1 MSDKGYIPIS
11 RRIFKHRFWCEER
24 EYSRFEAWLDLL
36 QSARF
41 EDAKQYIGKYRSVIV
56 KRGQLVASVRFLADR
71 WKWSTKRV
79 INYLSAIEKD
89 GQISRE
95 TSKETGVT
103 VISITN
109 YDVYNKCYGLMET
122 QEETGGK
129 HYGNT
134 TETKLNNINNL
145 FKESNTSNEV
155 SLKKAGDNSSP
166 ESPALEISDNQTSA
180 LNDEKTSAQ
189 NTPPPTP
196 SPEAD
201 GQGVPPGADPQSGIA
216 AHIAEQFG
224 KFWDMY
230 GKKTSPKDK
239 CFQKWKKLSAADR
252 EAIFR
257 TLPQYVANTPDKRY
271 RKDPATY
278 LNQRVWEFDELP
290 DCRQNGFS
298 KPPEPPKSRIQEAF
312 DTLQR
317 AKQMLRNEQYANNT
331 D

>member
-1 MSDKGYIPIS
+1 MKETFIIKSVWKSVFDDLSDKQAGVLIKAVFEYIATGEKPAELQDLEV
-11 RRIFKHRFWCEER
+11 RMAFKFM
-24 EYSRFEAWLDLL
+24 ALDLD
-36 QSARF
+36 AF
-41 EDAKQYIGKYRSVIV
+41 KEKYEDKCAINRDNGMKGAVFGKLGGRPRKSE
-56 KRGQLVASVRFLADR
+56 KTPKNPERGYENPENPERPLTD
-71 WKWSTKRV
+71 TDTD
-79 INYLSAIEKD
+79 NDY
-89 GQISRE
+89 
-95 TSKETGVT
+95 
-103 VISITN
+103 
-109 YDVYNKCYGLMET
+109 
-122 QEETGGK
+122 
-129 HYGNT
+129 
-134 TETKLNNINNL
+134 
-145 FKESNTSNEV
+145 KESNTSNEV

-166 ESPALEISDNQTSA
+166 ESPALEISDNRTSA